1 MLGWCI
7 KVFILAILVVTLG
20 HFILEHFNDHLNQP
34 KIHHYDAS
42 YKKILN
48 VLESAHKERPEPI
61 QPSPSIE
68 ADVPPPIVP
77 AHHIPSQEV
86 TTDTTSLDKLP
97 PYEEPNM
104 EDSLKEF
111 IVNKT

>member
-1 MLGWCI
+1 MGLYLS
-7 KVFILAILVVTLG
+7 KRTLIYQA
-20 HFILEHFNDHLNQP
+20 FYECV
-34 KIHHYDAS
+34 
-42 YKKILN
+42 KKILN

-97 PYEEPNM
+97 PYEEQNM